1 MRCNIRVSVITPVYN
16 GAGHIRDTIE
26 SVLGQTYKNI
36 EYIVVDGGST
46 DGTMEIVKEY
56 EPLFQGRM
64 KYVSEKDKG
73 IYNAMN
79 KGIRMSCGQLIGI
92 INSDDYYDKNAVQN
106 ILDNMG
112 NVKYQV
118 VYGYLG
124 MLKGNQYYGMSKKT
138 HNSLETVML
147 PHPTCFVTRAVY
159 QKYGLYL
166 EWLKASADY
175 ELMLRLRSKKDVAFI
190 QVKTVIAYFREG
202 GISSS
207 SRCYL
212 EGEIV
217 RVMYQIIT
225 PWEFGKRILRFI
237 KQRFMGWLLDDK
249 ETAHKV

>member
-1 MRCNIRVSVITPVYN
+1 MKYNIRVSVITPVYN
-16 GAGHIRDTIE
+16 GAEHIRDTIE

-112 NVKYQV
+112 NAKYQV

-138 HNSLETVML
+138 HNGLETVML

-175 ELMLRLRSKKDVAFI
+175 ELMLRLRNKKGVVFI

-202 GISSS
+202 GISSG

-225 PWEFGKRILRFI
+225 PWEFWKRVLHFI
-237 KQRFMGWLLDDK
+237 KQRFRDWLLDDK
-249 ETAHKV
+249 GAAKKA